1 MRVDVKSDSHIT
13 NEILNVLIQEASPE
27 KSIGIIAEQIITSG
41 IRIAI

>member
-13 NEILNVLIQEASPE
+13 NEILNVSIQEASSE
-27 KSIGIIAEQIITSG
+27 KCIGIIAEPNITSA